1 MDGPQFEFSELI
13 FTVRTRA
20 NRVRRQ
26 INPPSSPQPLGSTSM
41 SQITKSSDQQMLLV
55 LVAFSLMMFI
65 AGCYKK
71 SPPSEPSNPQ
81 PQAKEPAGPPP
92 SAILAGRTLHN
103 PPALTGSGDDA
114 RRAVAA
120 FIDWA
125 GASLPE
131 EHEDG
136 RKALAGARENRD
148 VVTAFTEEITKAQRT
163 DHSRALLALA
173 LLGEMRSL
181 SAEEFLVQFVNQPFP
196 QEGIRTEEGEILE
209 QNSLGQLQA
218 KAVDGLAYLR
228 SPRADEEVL
237 KQVKDH
243 PSIIVRSEAI
253 GAYLWNQTDKAAA
266 RRTLL
271 QYVRKGEER
280 YLDQITRQE
289 GERAGSF
296 NPKLEAYLKAHPE
309 VAPPNPERLRQGE
322 SVPDQVTK
330 PGAPPKQ

>member
-1 MDGPQFEFSELI
+1 MHQ
-13 FTVRTRA
+13 TTR
-20 NRVRRQ
+20 
-26 INPPSSPQPLGSTSM
+26 PLG
-41 SQITKSSDQQMLLV
+41 QLL
-55 LVAFSLMMFI
+55 LLIPIAFSFLMFI
-65 AGCYKK
+65 NGCKK
-71 SPPSEPSNPQ
+71 TNVPPEQPSAQQQ
-81 PQAKEPAGPPP
+81 PQSKEPAGPSP
-92 SAILAGRTLHN
+92 SSILAGRTLHK
-103 PPALTGSGDDA
+103 PPALTGRSDEA

-136 RKALAGARENRD
+136 RKALAAARDNQD
-148 VVTAFTEEITKAQRT
+148 IVKAFTEEITNAQKT

-173 LLGEMRSL
+173 LLGEMRSPA
-181 SAEEFLVQFVNQPFP
+181 AEEFLKQFVNQPFP
-196 QEGIRTEEGEILE
+196 QDGTRTQEGEIVQ
-209 QNSLGQLQA
+209 QNSLAQLQA
-218 KAVDGLAYLR
+218 KAIDGLAYLR
-228 SPRADEEVL
+228 SPSANEEVL

-253 GAYLWNQTDKAAA
+253 SAYLWNQTDKAAA

-280 YLDQITRQE
+280 YLDQVIRQE

-309 VAPPNPERLRQGE
+309 VAPPAPERGQQGQE
-322 SVPDQVTK
+322 VSDQATK
-330 PGAPPKQ
+330 PGEPPKP